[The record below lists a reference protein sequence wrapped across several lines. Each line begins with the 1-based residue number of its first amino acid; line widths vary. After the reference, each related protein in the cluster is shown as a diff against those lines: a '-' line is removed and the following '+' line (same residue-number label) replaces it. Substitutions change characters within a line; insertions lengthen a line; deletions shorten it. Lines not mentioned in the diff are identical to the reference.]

1 MACILQSRALQVHLK
16 TKPILLMKSLFKNP
30 ILSGLA
36 PAFLLIVL
44 IVSAGRAQTYDTTG
58 YFYITSISQA
68 GKSLAFVKKDSSITV
83 KTTVAD
89 SPTQL
94 WKWEPV
100 KMEGITGYYRI
111 VNKQLGSDLYLTAD
125 KVGDDIIVRFYPKKE
140 TTGQLWRREDNE
152 DNSRLITMYS
162 NKCLQA
168 TSTGGLECREKT
180 DSPAYLKDQM
190 WKLTPQK
197 TDKAAVAKP
206 VQAVPVAVITNP
218 SMTNKAE
225 VSPAKKGLDTAAVYR
240 IITNEMPD
248 KSLGIGAPDGRSL
261 PVMLVP
267 ASNHPLQ
274 EWKLVLNANGFY
286 QINNQYYPSKSL
298 EVSLPNE
305 TVIINDTNSSNNKQ
319 FWKIVLTHEGAYQVT
334 SVSQGGAKP
343 LDFVEDGE
351 VENII
356 QLREFNSTIWSFIQL
371 RSTAPAAKPEVKQV
385 AVRNNKNKLMVGEQ
399 LKENAKLI
407 SANGEYSLVQQ
418 PDGNLVIYNTQKKAM
433 WASGMDGK
441 NVKRCV
447 MQKDGNLAQHP
458 GGYDLITWSTNTKGN
473 AGAYAMLQDD
483 GVLVIINKDD
493 KIIWS
498 SKN

>member
-1 MACILQSRALQVHLK
+1 MNLPSTTVIKRVTILTVILTIQFIFAASAQV
-16 TKPILLMKSLFKNP
+16 M
-30 ILSGLA
+30 
-36 PAFLLIVL
+36 
-44 IVSAGRAQTYDTTG
+44 DTTT
-58 YFYITSISQA
+58 FFRIASMAQA
-68 GKSLAFVKKDSSITV
+68 GKSITLVNKDSSVSV
-83 KTTVAD
+83 KQTLAD
-89 SPTQL
+89 DPAQL

-152 DNSRLITMYS
+152 GNSRLITMYS
-162 NKCLQA
+162 NKCLQV
-168 TSTGGLECREKT
+168 TSTDGLECREKT

-197 TDKAAVAKP
+197 TDKAAVAIT
-206 VQAVPVAVITNP
+206 VQAVQVAVITNP
-218 SMTNKAE
+218 SMTNEAE

-240 IITNEMPD
+240 IITNEMPN
-248 KSLGIGAPDGRSL
+248 KSLGIGSPDGRIL

-286 QINNQYYPSKSL
+286 RISNQYYPSKSL

-371 RSTAPAAKPEVKQV
+371 RSTAPAAKPEVKPV
-385 AVRNNKNKLMVGEQ
+385 AVSNNKNKLMVGEQ

-433 WASGMDGK
+433 WASGMNGQ

-447 MQKDGNLAQHP
+447 MQKDGNLVQHP
-458 GGYDLITWSTNTKGN
+458 GGYDNAMWSTNTKGN
-473 AGAYAMLQDD
+473 AGAYAMLRDD
-483 GVLVIINKDD
+483 GVLVIVNKDNQ
-493 KIIWS
+493 IIWS